1 MGQPAG
7 FSRKMEWYPGKVKGI
22 SGASPALHLI
32 ILVLRDEVRVPAS
45 ALLHD
50 TLLCRVIHVDQ
61 AEAFAIALGPLKV
74 IQEGPDNVALDGD
87 ALAYDL
93 GNGLNMRPQVVYA
106 LLIVNIAVAVPV
118 IVEGSAAFGDNHRF
132 WSVLAVN
139 ARQDVGEAIGED
151 LPAHFSVGR
160 AGDALDGFK
169 TIGVRRVFSYSPGI
183 FEVAHQP
190 ARVVVDAEEV
200 NGR

>member
-1 MGQPAG
+1 MLLLFLLAAPLD
-7 FSRKMEWYPGKVKGI
+7 K
-22 SGASPALHLI
+22 
-32 ILVLRDEVRVPAS
+32 VRVPEAAVLDNA
-45 ALLHD
+45 AL
-50 TLLCRVIHVDQ
+50 RGIIHVDQ

-74 IQEGPDNVALDGD
+74 IQEGPDDIALDGHT
-87 ALAYDL
+87 LANDL

-106 LLIVNIAVAVPV
+106 LLIVNIAVAVPM

-132 WSVLAVN
+132 WGVLAVN
-139 ARQDVGEAIGED
+139 ARQDVSEAVGED

-169 TIGVRRVFSYSPGI
+169 TIGVRRVFSYGPGI
-183 FEVAHQP
+183 FEVPHQP